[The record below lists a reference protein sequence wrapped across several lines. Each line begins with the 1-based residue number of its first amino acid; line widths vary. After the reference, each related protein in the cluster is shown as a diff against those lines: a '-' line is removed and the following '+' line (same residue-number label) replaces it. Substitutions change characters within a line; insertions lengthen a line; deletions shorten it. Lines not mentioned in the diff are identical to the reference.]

1 MSIEK
6 PILRVELSAPLVGG
20 GIQTEDNLF
29 LPISP
34 SSGLCDIQSRM
45 RIIAGEGHGR
55 KLRVPKGGE
64 TRSTA
69 SRVKQTYFDIMRPA
83 IEGATFLDACAGS
96 GALGIEAVS
105 RGAAHATLIDRSHA
119 AVASA
124 LQNIRVLGDL
134 SRSVE
139 VLEGDLLRT
148 LRKLRVEGRTFDVVY
163 LDPPYEEGPYEEAL
177 ELLAGGLVSARG
189 YVTVE
194 HFKKRALPEAILS
207 LVRIREVK
215 VSDHRLTI
223 YRNEVF
229 E

>member
-1 MSIEK
+1 
-6 PILRVELSAPLVGG
+6 
-20 GIQTEDNLF
+20 
-29 LPISP
+29 
-34 SSGLCDIQSRM
+34 M

-55 KLRVPKGGE
+55 KLKVPKGGE

-124 LQNIRVLGDL
+124 LHNIRALGEK
-134 SRSVE
+134 SRRVE
-139 VLEGDLLRT
+139 VLHGDLMRV
-148 LRKLRVEGRTFDVVY
+148 LRKLRSEGRRFDVVY
-163 LDPPYEEGPYEEAL
+163 FDPPYEQGPYEEAL
-177 ELLAGGLVSARG
+177 ELMAGGLVSPRG
-189 YVTVE
+189 YVTAE
-194 HFKKRALPEAILS
+194 HFKKRDLPETILS
-207 LVRIREVK
+207 FVRIRVVK

-223 YRNEVF
+223 YRNEVA

>member
-1 MSIEK
+1 
-6 PILRVELSAPLVGG
+6 
-20 GIQTEDNLF
+20 
-29 LPISP
+29 
-34 SSGLCDIQSRM
+34 M

-55 KLRVPKGGE
+55 KLKVPRGGE

-83 IEGATFLDACAGS
+83 IPGATFLDACSGS

-119 AVASA
+119 AIASA
-124 LQNIRVLGDL
+124 LVNIRVLGDL
-134 SRSVE
+134 SRFVE

-148 LRKLRVEGRTFDVVY
+148 LRKLRSEGRVFDVVY
-163 LDPPYEEGPYEEAL
+163 LDPPYNDGPYEEAL
-177 ELLAGGLVSARG
+177 ELLGTGLVSPRG
-189 YVTVE
+189 YVTAE
-194 HFKKRALPEAILS
+194 HFKKRDLPESIYP

-223 YRNEVF
+223 YRNEVPS
-229 E
+229 

>member
-6 PILRVELSAPLVGG
+6 AILRVELSAPRVGG
-20 GIQTEDNLF
+20 GIQAEDSLF

-194 HFKKRALPEAILS
+194 HFKKRALPEAILT

>member
-1 MSIEK
+1 
-6 PILRVELSAPLVGG
+6 
-20 GIQTEDNLF
+20 
-29 LPISP
+29 
-34 SSGLCDIQSRM
+34 M

-55 KLRVPKGGE
+55 RLKVPKGGE

-83 IEGATFLDACAGS
+83 IAGATFLDACAGS

-105 RGAAHATLIDRSHA
+105 RGASHSTLIDRSHA

-124 LQNIRVLGDL
+124 LANIRVLGEK
-134 SRSVE
+134 SRLVE
-139 VLEGDLLRT
+139 VVQGDLLRT
-148 LRKLRVEGRTFDVVY
+148 LRKLRAEGRVFDVVY

-177 ELLAGGLVSARG
+177 ELLALGLVSPRG
-189 YVTVE
+189 YVTAE
-194 HFKKRALPEAILS
+194 HFKKRALPDAILS

-223 YRNEVF
+223 YRNEVPA
-229 E
+229 

>member
-1 MSIEK
+1 
-6 PILRVELSAPLVGG
+6 
-20 GIQTEDNLF
+20 
-29 LPISP
+29 
-34 SSGLCDIQSRM
+34 M

-55 KLRVPKGGE
+55 KLKVPKGGE

-124 LQNIRVLGDL
+124 LHNIRVLGEK
-134 SRSVE
+134 SRHVE
-139 VLEGDLLRT
+139 VLHGDVMRV
-148 LRKLRVEGRTFDVVY
+148 LRKLRSEGRRFDVVY
-163 LDPPYEEGPYEEAL
+163 FDPPYEQGPYEEVL
-177 ELLAGGLVSARG
+177 ELMASGLVSPRG
-189 YVTVE
+189 YVTAE
-194 HFKKRALPEAILS
+194 HFKKRDLPETILS
-207 LVRIREVK
+207 LVRIRVVK

-223 YRNEVF
+223 YRNEVR